1 MIYLLDTSVCSALM
15 GRQEA
20 LKWQSA
26 RRGIAMSEN
35 DLWIATTA
43 LGVDATLVA
52 ADRDFGRLPG
62 LRVEDWTQ

>member
-1 MIYLLDTSVCSALM
+1 M

-35 DLWIATTA
+35 DLWIAATA